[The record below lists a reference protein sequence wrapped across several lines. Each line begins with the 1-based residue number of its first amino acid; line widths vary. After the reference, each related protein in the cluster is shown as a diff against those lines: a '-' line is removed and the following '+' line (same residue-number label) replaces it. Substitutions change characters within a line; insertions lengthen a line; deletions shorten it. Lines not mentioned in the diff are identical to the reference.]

1 MSRRYRVFYVAGQ
14 SSRSLDVEL
23 ADDQGWEAAREAV
36 MAKAG
41 STLFPGN
48 ASKKDEAEYCPVVEI
63 ADVYR
68 DKPFDDKKSRAAAP
82 EDWPT
87 AEELPQNDVVDVTI
101 LGAQRTVVV
110 RSASTL
116 RRKDYNSRARAR
128 SEKAPRPQE
137 P

>member
-1 MSRRYRVFYVAGQ
+1 MSRRYRVFFAAGQ

-23 ADDQGWEAAREAV
+23 ADDQGWEAARDAV

-48 ASKKDEAEYCPVVEI
+48 ASKKDEAEFCPVVEI
-63 ADVYR
+63 GDAYR
-68 DKPFDDKKSRAAAP
+68 EKPFDDKKSRAAAP
-82 EDWPT
+82 QDLPVD
-87 AEELPQNDVVDVTI
+87 AELPQNDVVDMTI
-101 LGAQRTVVV
+101 LGAQRTIVV

-116 RRKDYNSRARAR
+116 RHKDYNSRARAR
-128 SEKAPRPQE
+128 SENALRPEE